1 MAFTKSLTART
12 TFGNLAVQ
20 EYKITADA
28 ATEAIDTGLNNIV
41 MVHAQPKSMAS
52 SPFSISKNEGVAG
65 TSIAGTIGITGVTSG
80 DDFYVTVYGS

>member
-12 TFGNLAVQ
+12 TFGNLQVQ
-20 EYKITADA
+20 EWKMTADA
-28 ATEAIDTGLNNIV
+28 ATEAIATGLNKVDIV
-41 MVHAQPKSMAS
+41 HMTPKSMAS

-65 TSIAGTIGITGVTSG
+65 TSIAGTIAITGVTSG

>member
-28 ATEAIDTGLNNIV
+28 ATEAIDTGLNNV
-41 MVHAQPKSMAS
+41 LMGHAQPKPLATST
-52 SPFSISKNEGVAG
+52 FSTSKNEAVSG

-80 DDFYVTVYGS
+80 DEFYVTVYGS